1 MAYAVAGNTAAA
13 ALSAKYDGRKCWRWY
28 ISETEARDTST
39 FTLYGAPSVGTIT
52 LLRSALTAGT
62 GTTVRPEVGRGTGWT
77 DGTIDEI
84 SRAASAAALA
94 EITTNV
100 RYTRDNADELV
111 IRTSANNA
119 TADHTVVTEIVIF
132 EGHL

>member
-28 ISETEARDTST
+28 ITETEARDTST

-84 SRAASAAALA
+84 SRAASAAAVA
-94 EITTNV
+94 EILTNV

-119 TADHTVVTEIVIF
+119 TADHTVVTEVVIF